1 MAAFVKFSRGLKS
14 TYENLRKKDPNTLY
28 LVYENSASETGLLYL
43 GNKLI
48 SSVNNV
54 NNINLTDLADVSI
67 LNDKLSDGSIL
78 YYNNSTGQG
87 QWTVGTILDILPN
100 FSQENNISIV
110 ENLNEI
116 FPAHNKDIAVVD
128 SNVYIYNID
137 KWEQLTD
144 SRLIA
149 RIATLENQIGQA
161 GNSEQGIPPSGLY
174 KDIADLQASTD
185 LSNYVQNND
194 ERLLTEDEKKKL
206 DSLGLDDNNQAT
218 IQAVQVSNLTDF
230 IQQNQYIKSVQP
242 GNFQVTEYGELQL
255 KSIPSIDLTDY
266 VKNELFQKTVGSLD
280 DIINRIDDNS
290 SLVDEIN
297 NIKTSIRWQDLRG
310 NNNA

>member
-14 TYENLRKKDPNTLY
+14 TYENLRNKDPNTLY
-28 LVYENSASETGLLYL
+28 LVYENSTSETGSLYL

-48 SSVNNV
+48 SSVNNI

-67 LNDKLSDGSIL
+67 LNDGLSDGSIL
-78 YYNNSTGQG
+78 YYDGSIGQG
-87 QWTVGTILDILPN
+87 QWTVGTISDILPN

-116 FPAHNKDIAVVD
+116 VSVHNKDIAVVD
-128 SNVYIYNID
+128 SDVYVYNVN

-161 GNSEQGIPPSGLY
+161 GNSEQDIPPSGLY
-174 KDIADLQASTD
+174 KDIADLQANTD
-185 LSNYVQNND
+185 LSNYVQIND
-194 ERLLTEDEKKKL
+194 EHLLTDEEKKKI
-206 DSLGLDDNNQAT
+206 DSLGLDDNNQAV
-218 IQAVQVSNLTDF
+218 IQAVQVSNLTDY

-242 GNFQVTEYGELQL
+242 GTFQVTEYGELQL
-255 KSIPSIDLTDY
+255 KSVPTIDLTNY
-266 VKNELFQKTVGSLD
+266 VKKDLFQRTVGSLN
-280 DIINRIDDNS
+280 DIINRVNENS
-290 SLVDEIN
+290 SLVEEIN
-297 NIKTSIRWQDLRG
+297 VIKTSIAWQGLAKEQ
-310 NNNA
+310 N